1 VWTIPEEVK
10 AYLLDLL
17 AGGGI
22 KLHVDYIDM
31 IYRCLHDISES
42 PRAAYGGIERELS
55 GVALEVELQEAAFS
69 PGGTI
74 VAA

>member
-1 VWTIPEEVK
+1 
-10 AYLLDLL
+10 
-17 AGGGI
+17 
-22 KLHVDYIDM
+22 M

-42 PRAAYGGIERELS
+42 PRAAYGSIERELS